1 MNRNE
6 YIQQRAAIDEAAKEI
21 ALDLIHDQ
29 FPDVEWTPTGKCKLW
44 QNGTLARLN
53 PEHDENAP
61 AAGGLFE
68 VNFLTGS
75 VLYVGADFSKMTT
88 AALNN
93 PTAYAVE
100 QRGETAVFTVWR
112 GSEAA
117 VAVRERRAYR
127 QYCFP
132 GNPGG
137 RTGSLHQAGTEEDPP
152 GNGGRMSA
160 PVLALVV
167 IGAFTVT
174 NWLFRIIDAIEK

>member
-21 ALDLIHDQ
+21 ALDLIHEQ
-29 FPDVEWTPTGKCKLW
+29 FPDVQWTPNGKCKLW
-44 QNGTLARLN
+44 QNGTLARLS
-53 PEHDENAP
+53 PEYDENAP
-61 AAGGLFE
+61 CGGGLFE

-93 PTAYAVE
+93 PTAYTVE

-117 VAVRERRAYR
+117 VHRFENGEHTGNIAFRAI
-127 QYCFP
+127 Q
-132 GNPGG
+132 
-137 RTGSLHQAGTEEDPP
+137 EDEQ
-152 GNGGRMSA
+152 
-160 PVLALVV
+160 
-167 IGAFTVT
+167 GAFIKLGQKKIRRETEG
-174 NWLFRIIDAIEK
+174 A